1 MVITLDALIGTL
13 YAIVALMII
22 VVLYH
27 LLFIVVDLRK
37 MTRRFEDLTAEL
49 EAMLLK
55 PIAILDQGFQ
65 WMIDHLEKQRQK
77 KKHQH
82 HVDAHKK

>member
-1 MVITLDALIGTL
+1 MVITLDALLGTL
-13 YAIVALMII
+13 YAVVALMII

-37 MTRRFEDLTAEL
+37 ITRRFEDVTAQVES
-49 EAMLLK
+49 MLLK

-65 WMIDHLEKQRQK
+65 WMLEHLENKRHK
-77 KKHQH
+77 NKKHH
-82 HVDAHKK
+82 GAMDTK

>member
-13 YAIVALMII
+13 YAVVALMII

-27 LLFIVVDLRK
+27 LMFIVVDLRK
-37 MTRRFEDLTAEL
+37 ITRRFEDLSKQVED
-49 EAMLLK
+49 MLLK

-65 WMIDHLEKQRQK
+65 WVMDALEAKRNK
-77 KKHQH
+77 KKH
-82 HVDAHKK
+82 HKQ

>member
-13 YAIVALMII
+13 YAVVALMII

-27 LLFIVVDLRK
+27 LMFIVVDLRK
-37 MTRRFEDLTAEL
+37 ITRRFEDLSAQVE
-49 EAMLLK
+49 EMLLK

-65 WMIDHLEKQRQK
+65 WMMVMLESKRNK
-77 KKHQH
+77 KKNH
-82 HVDAHKK
+82 H

>member
-1 MVITLDALIGTL
+1 MVITLDALVGTL

-27 LLFIVVDLRK
+27 LLFIVVDVRK
-37 MTRRFEDLTAEL
+37 MTRRFEDLTSEL

-65 WMIDHLEKQRQK
+65 WMIDHLEKQRHK
-77 KKHQH
+77 KKHH
-82 HVDAHKK
+82 HVDVDRK